1 MDGSSTVPND
11 AKVMAGI
18 MRSMGVEQ
26 WEPRVI
32 NQYLEFMYRTLAG
45 SAGNVGRLP
54 RAIDGWLVGYV
65 SEVLQDAQFYSEN
78 AEKVRFPPGALAEV
92 ALDVLCAA

>member
-1 MDGSSTVPND
+1 MGHMCERGASGIGVND

-32 NQYLEFMYRTLAG
+32 NQYLEIMYRT
-45 SAGNVGRLP
+45 
-54 RAIDGWLVGYV
+54 
-65 SEVLQDAQFYSEN
+65 
-78 AEKVRFPPGALAEV
+78 
-92 ALDVLCAA
+92 

>member
-1 MDGSSTVPND
+1 MDGSNTVPND

-32 NQYLEFMYRTLAG
+32 NQYLEFMYRT
-45 SAGNVGRLP
+45 
-54 RAIDGWLVGYV
+54 
-65 SEVLQDAQFYSEN
+65 
-78 AEKVRFPPGALAEV
+78 
-92 ALDVLCAA
+92 